1 MRMYDI
7 IEKKR
12 EGEALSREEI
22 AYFVSGVVSGE
33 IPDYQTSALLMAICL
48 RGMTSEETAWLTVEM
63 EHSGEVVDLS
73 SLPGVKADKHS
84 TGGVGDKTTLVL
96 GPIVASL
103 GVSMAKMS
111 GRGLGPVSYT
121 HLAGARQGSGR
132 HSHARGRRPFS

>member
-73 SLPGVKADKHS
+73 SLQGVKADKHS

-96 GPIVASL
+96 GPIVA
-103 GVSMAKMS
+103 
-111 GRGLGPVSYT
+111 
-121 HLAGARQGSGR
+121 
-132 HSHARGRRPFS
+132 